1 MFWTSLVTDQVHL
14 PIYCLSLSLMLFA
27 FVFLFCFVLFCFVC
41 VCCCCC
47 RCIYLG
53 FNRDLRQP
61 LSQIRVSLAVAL
73 GAGQI
78 CFFAGINAT
87 EIKVGGFSHY
97 LNEIKDIMI
106 EQSIEMTKI
115 LLFSLRICAGCVCH
129 SSSYYAVFS
138 DGRFLLDAGR
148 GNLSLSVCCKSL

>member
-27 FVFLFCFVLFCFVC
+27 FVFLFCFVLCVC
-41 VCCCCC
+41 VCVVVVVVV
-47 RCIYLG
+47 
-53 FNRDLRQP
+53 NRDLRQP

-97 LNEIKDIMI
+97 LYEIKDIMI
-106 EQSIEMTKI
+106 EQSIEMT
-115 LLFSLRICAGCVCH
+115 
-129 SSSYYAVFS
+129 
-138 DGRFLLDAGR
+138 
-148 GNLSLSVCCKSL
+148 

>member
-27 FVFLFCFVLFCFVC
+27 FVFFVLFCFVLC
-41 VCCCCC
+41 VCVCVVVV
-47 RCIYLG
+47 
-53 FNRDLRQP
+53 NRDLRQP

-87 EIKVGGFSHY
+87 EIKVGGSSHY

-106 EQSIEMTKI
+106 EQSIEMT
-115 LLFSLRICAGCVCH
+115 
-129 SSSYYAVFS
+129 
-138 DGRFLLDAGR
+138 
-148 GNLSLSVCCKSL
+148 